1 MKKRGSQNLILLLI
15 LVSVSL
21 VLSLGSQNF
30 SSGYNILNI
39 LRQVSL
45 TVLSASVVTLVM
57 ISGGLDLSIGGVL
70 ALAGVAAARLSVA
83 GLPLPLAFAAGIL
96 IGIVSGALNGS
107 LIIATGIPPVIATL
121 GTMYISRGLAYILSG
136 GSAVVNG
143 LPNSFGFV
151 GETHFGPLPL
161 LVVIMMMVIA
171 ICHFLL
177 TKTVL
182 GRHIYAMGGNL
193 QAANLAGIPVKRVK
207 LLLYTLSGTMA
218 GISGVLLASR
228 LSSGDPNVGIGFE
241 FDVIVA
247 IVLGGTSLAGGEG
260 TLSGTLLGALIL
272 AVFANGMN
280 LLGIGSFYQ
289 YVVQGAILVL
299 AVILDLT
306 LRKKI

>member
-1 MKKRGSQNLILLLI
+1 
-15 LVSVSL
+15 
-21 VLSLGSQNF
+21 
-30 SSGYNILNI
+30 
-39 LRQVSL
+39 
-45 TVLSASVVTLVM
+45 
-57 ISGGLDLSIGGVL
+57 
-70 ALAGVAAARLSVA
+70 
-83 GLPLPLAFAAGIL
+83 
-96 IGIVSGALNGS
+96 
-107 LIIATGIPPVIATL
+107 
-121 GTMYISRGLAYILSG
+121 
-136 GSAVVNG
+136 
-143 LPNSFGFV
+143 
-151 GETHFGPLPL
+151 
-161 LVVIMMMVIA
+161 
-171 ICHFLL
+171 
-177 TKTVL
+177 
-182 GRHIYAMGGNL
+182 MGGNL

-228 LSSGDPNVGIGFE
+228 LSSGDPTVGIGFE

>member
-21 VLSLGSQNF
+21 VLSLSSQNF
-30 SSGYNILNI
+30 SSGYNVLNI

-45 TVLSASVVTLVM
+45 TVISASVVTLVM

-70 ALAGVAAARLSVA
+70 ALAGVITARLSVV
-83 GLPLPLAFAAGIL
+83 GLPLPFAFLAGIL
-96 IGIVSGALNGS
+96 VGVVSGALNGS
-107 LIIATGIPPVIATL
+107 LIISTGIPPVIATL
-121 GTMYISRGLAYILSG
+121 GTMYISRGLAYILSS

-143 LPNSFGFV
+143 LPDSFGVV
-151 GETHFGPLPL
+151 GETHLGPLPL
-161 LVVIMMMVIA
+161 LVVIMTVVIV

-177 TKTVL
+177 TKTVF
-182 GRHIYAMGGNL
+182 GRHIYAIGGNL
-193 QAANLAGIPVKRVK
+193 QAANLAGIPVKRIK
-207 LLLYTLSGTMA
+207 LLLYTLSGTTA

>member
-15 LVSVSL
+15 LVGVSL
-21 VLSLGSQNF
+21 VLSLASENF
-30 SSGYNILNI
+30 SNGYNVLNI

-45 TVLSASVVTLVM
+45 TVISASVVTLVM

-70 ALAGVAAARLSVA
+70 ALAGVVAARLSVA
-83 GLPLPLAFAAGIL
+83 GLPLPLACLAGVFV
-96 IGIVSGALNGS
+96 GVVSGALNGA
-107 LIIATGIPPVIATL
+107 LIITTGIPPVIATL

-143 LPNSFGFV
+143 LPDSFGIV

-161 LVVIMMMVIA
+161 LVVIMGIVIV

-182 GRHIYAMGGNL
+182 GRHIYAIGGNL
-193 QAANLAGIPVKRVK
+193 LAANLAGIPVKRIK
-207 LLLYTLSGTMA
+207 LLIYTLSGTMA
-218 GISGVLLASR
+218 GLSGILLASR

-260 TLSGTLLGALIL
+260 ILSGTLLGALIL

>member
-1 MKKRGSQNLILLLI
+1 MKKHGSQNLILLLI
-15 LVSVSL
+15 LVGVSL
-21 VLSLGSQNF
+21 VLSLASQNF
-30 SSGYNILNI
+30 SSGYNVLNI

-45 TVLSASVVTLVM
+45 TVISASVVTLVM

-70 ALAGVAAARLSVA
+70 ALAGVVAARLSVA
-83 GLPLPLAFAAGIL
+83 GLPLPLAFLAGVL
-96 IGIVSGALNGS
+96 VGVVSGALNGS
-107 LIIATGIPPVIATL
+107 LIITTGIPPVIATL
-121 GTMYISRGLAYILSG
+121 GTMYISRGLAYILSN

-143 LPNSFGFV
+143 LPDGFGVV

-161 LVVIMMMVIA
+161 LVVLMAMVIV

-182 GRHIYAMGGNL
+182 GRHIYAIGGNL
-193 QAANLAGIPVKRVK
+193 QAANLAGIPVKRIK

-218 GISGVLLASR
+218 GVSGILLASR

-247 IVLGGTSLAGGEG
+247 IVLGGASLAGGAG

-299 AVILDLT
+299 AVILDLS

>member
-228 LSSGDPNVGIGFE
+228 LSSGDPTVGIGFE